1 MIDGSLVFRTL
12 PNPRSG
18 VENERTVAVLHPVGH
33 QRNPI
38 SRHESQAH
46 RRLLLD
52 GRIADGFV
60 IVMNHQVPGVPDIT
74 LADIRAAMGRIR
86 SDIIRT
92 PLVLCD
98 AASDRAGIPV
108 YLKLENL
115 QRTGAFKVRGALSKV
130 TSLLPEERE
139 RGLICASSGNHGL
152 GVAYAS
158 SRMGARCVVVLP
170 ENANPHKALLL
181 KKLGA
186 EIVRHGITSD
196 VRQMKVDELSER
208 HGYAQVHP
216 FADPALI
223 AGQGTLGLEIVE
235 DLPDVEEVY
244 VPIGG
249 GGLISGISVAIK
261 EQRPTVRVYGVEPE
275 HSNAMSEALRH
286 GKPVALERVETIAD
300 GLAAKITE
308 ALNFSVVS
316 RFVDEVILVSD
327 REILD
332 ATWFLLEYAKVLVE
346 PSAAASFA
354 GLLANPKRKG
364 KALAVLSGGNVTLQ
378 QIEKLRQAWRA

>member
-1 MIDGSLVFRTL
+1 M
-12 PNPRSG
+12 
-18 VENERTVAVLHPVGH
+18 
-33 QRNPI
+33 
-38 SRHESQAH
+38 
-46 RRLLLD
+46 
-52 GRIADGFV
+52 
-60 IVMNHQVPGVPDIT
+60 VMNFEVTRISGIT
-74 LADIRAAMGRIR
+74 LADIRAAMGRIG

-92 PLVLCD
+92 PLVLSD
-98 AASDRAGIPV
+98 AASERAGIPV

-130 TSLLPEERE
+130 TSLSPEERR

-158 SRMGARCVVVLP
+158 SRVGARCTVVLP
-170 ENANPHKALLL
+170 ENANPHKVALL

-186 EIVRHGITSD
+186 DIITHGITSD
-196 VRQMKVDELSER
+196 VRQTKVDELSER

-216 FADPALI
+216 FSDPALI
-223 AGQGTLGLEIVE
+223 AGQGTLGLEILE
-235 DLPDVEEVY
+235 DASDVDEVY

-261 EQRPTVRVYGVEPE
+261 EQRPAVRIYGVEPE

-286 GKPVALERVETIAD
+286 GKPVALEKVETIAD

-308 ALNFSVVS
+308 KLNLAIV
-316 RFVDEVILVSD
+316 RNFVDEVILVSD

-332 ATWFLLEYAKVLVE
+332 ATWFLVEYAKVLVE

-354 GLLANPKRKG
+354 GLLANPRRRG
-364 KALAVLSGGNVTLQ
+364 KAVAVMSGGNVTLQ
-378 QIEKLRQAWRA
+378 QIEKLRQVRRD